1 MTDQPPEK
9 LSLLE
14 GTVWLYRNVKFMHGT
29 QEFGAG
35 DHMIVEHVTGNEE
48 DVVVIQEGGKAKVK
62 RLVKHLEI
70 QTSSLGVPATS
81 TVSHSLADV
90 DTDTERRLLG
100 IYKRFPKQAA

>member
-1 MTDQPPEK
+1 MADQPPEK
-9 LSLLE
+9 LRLMD

-29 QEFGAG
+29 QELGAG
-35 DHMIVEHVTGNEE
+35 DHMVVEHVTGNEE
-48 DVVVIQEGGKAKVK
+48 DVVVTQEGGKAKVK

-70 QTSSLGVPATS
+70 QASSPGVHAPS

-90 DTDTERRLLG
+90 DVDTERRLLA

>member
-9 LSLLE
+9 LRLLQ
-14 GTVWLYRNVKFMHGT
+14 GTAWLYRNVKFMHST
-29 QEFGAG
+29 QELGAG
-35 DHMIVEHVTGNEE
+35 DHMIVEHVSGNEE

-62 RLVKHLEI
+62 RVVKHLEI
-70 QTSSLGVPATS
+70 QPSSPAVPATS

-90 DTDTERRLLG
+90 DADTERRLLA